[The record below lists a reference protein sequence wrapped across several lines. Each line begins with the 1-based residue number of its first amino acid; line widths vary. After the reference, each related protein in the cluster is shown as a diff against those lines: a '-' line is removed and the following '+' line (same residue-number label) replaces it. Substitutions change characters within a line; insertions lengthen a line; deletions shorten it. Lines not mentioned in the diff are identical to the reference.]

1 MSLINYLFTNI
12 GKIFWILL
20 LLFILSA
27 PNGSSFFFDGLPWI
41 GAFETILIIIFI
53 PVLFI
58 FDKKIF
64 FNSVT
69 KIFLLLILLLK
80 IILIFTP
87 QNGIAHNQYLNN
99 EDLNNNLFISSYDTF
114 WNKNYTNIQKYQWNE
129 KKNFPIDWINWANS
143 NYPEFFTH
151 VSINDI
157 NIIHKIKFFLIVDES
172 KNFKIDT
179 GLNAGILTYFNIKD
193 NLSSKKFYKINNNN
207 SWIKLEKG
215 IYKFEGHI
223 NYSNDNFRLIP
234 YEKHNNDIS
243 VSFNNKTIFYN
254 IDDSYSLNIFFIFNI
269 LGSIFDILLFVYF
282 TLTLLFFIV
291 YQNNNYQS
299 ISLVIFSSI
308 FFLSS
313 LIIKIFLNKILFII
327 NYNDHFGSWSISLTF
342 IFLTFIFI
350 FF

>member
-157 NIIHKIKFFLIVDES
+157 NIIHK
-172 KNFKIDT
+172 
-179 GLNAGILTYFNIKD
+179 
-193 NLSSKKFYKINNNN
+193 
-207 SWIKLEKG
+207 
-215 IYKFEGHI
+215 
-223 NYSNDNFRLIP
+223 
-234 YEKHNNDIS
+234 
-243 VSFNNKTIFYN
+243 
-254 IDDSYSLNIFFIFNI
+254 
-269 LGSIFDILLFVYF
+269 
-282 TLTLLFFIV
+282 
-291 YQNNNYQS
+291 
-299 ISLVIFSSI
+299 
-308 FFLSS
+308 
-313 LIIKIFLNKILFII
+313 
-327 NYNDHFGSWSISLTF
+327 
-342 IFLTFIFI
+342 
-350 FF
+350 